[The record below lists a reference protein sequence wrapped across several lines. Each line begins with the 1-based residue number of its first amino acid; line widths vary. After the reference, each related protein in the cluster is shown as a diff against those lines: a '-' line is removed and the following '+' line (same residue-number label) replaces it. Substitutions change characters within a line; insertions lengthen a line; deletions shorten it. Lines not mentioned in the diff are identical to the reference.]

1 MRWAVW
7 LPPSHYSGEY
17 NRGTG
22 MLHHHCAAEALFA
35 APRTYPAS
43 PCLLHTFTRVNKDV
57 NHFCLC
63 RFDTAG
69 ASVVLCTSVMPA
81 RPCEAN
87 GLRAMALPVY
97 LGQSNPDVYVEFYG
111 FTEYINAWVRY
122 MSNIDTADRMS
133 PRKKKDSKK
142 ILGQYDSLGY
152 YCPIRSGTKN

>member
-1 MRWAVW
+1 
-7 LPPSHYSGEY
+7 
-17 NRGTG
+17 

-97 LGQSNPDVYVEFYG
+97 LSQSNPDVYVEFYG

-133 PRKKKDSKK
+133 PRKKRIRKRYWVSTTVWAITALYEAGLKTDCKLTNLRTTLGLK
-142 ILGQYDSLGY
+142 I
-152 YCPIRSGTKN
+152 

>member
-1 MRWAVW
+1 
-7 LPPSHYSGEY
+7 
-17 NRGTG
+17 

-63 RFDTAG
+63 RFGTAG